1 MNVSNL
7 VFHAIA
13 DVAQSVQPAPP
24 VTVDDICA
32 LIHQGRHT
40 RRALNIGF
48 DIPPET
54 EINRALRRID
64 HKIEVQK
71 HHRQRASQGK
81 SHGYDNNAL
90 IALVQCRQAL
100 NLGLLIRSP
109 R

>member
-13 DVAQSVQPAPP
+13 DVAQSVEP

-40 RRALNIGF
+40 RRALDCF
-48 DIPPET
+48 EIPPET

-64 HKIEVQK
+64 HKIDVQK

-81 SHGYDNNAL
+81 TNSYDSNEL

-100 NLGLLIRSP
+100 NLGLLIKSP